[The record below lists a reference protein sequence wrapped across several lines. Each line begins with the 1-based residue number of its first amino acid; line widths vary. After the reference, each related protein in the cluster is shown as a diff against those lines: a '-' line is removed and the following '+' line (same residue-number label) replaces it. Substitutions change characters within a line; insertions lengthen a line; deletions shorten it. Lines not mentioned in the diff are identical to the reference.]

1 MVYVSATGDVNM
13 KDRIWIS
20 NKLNVYSWWATVKH
34 SESSFLCLFLESK
47 INDFIL
53 FKRTRLFSTLLTYTR
68 RLFFP
73 FTEGIS
79 LWKCLHKIFRDEEYI
94 LAQSKLPYSEE
105 KLWCLSLGALPP
117 QNSPSSHLIVYSFI
131 SWVEVESRACVYL
144 RSSLDLKPPNA
155 QCLKV

>member
-1 MVYVSATGDVNM
+1 MVYVSTMGGVNM

-34 SESSFLCLFLESK
+34 SESSFLYLFLESK
-47 INDFIL
+47 INHFIL
-53 FKRTRLFSTLLTYTR
+53 FKRTWLFSTLLTYTR
-68 RLFFP
+68 RLFFS
-73 FTEGIS
+73 FREGIS

-105 KLWCLSLGALPP
+105 KLWHLFLGALPP
-117 QNSPSSHLIVYSFI
+117 KYSPSSHLIVYSFI
-131 SWVEVESRACVYL
+131 SWVEVESWVCVYL
-144 RSSLDLKPPNA
+144 CFSLDLMPQNA